1 MKTLD
6 DKLQAEQTAAGA
18 EAIKSVL
25 RRLVTVAP
33 DVKVR
38 QLDAGIFDK
47 LATECISAYVNT
59 RARQAKEYGS
69 LLDNQG
75 AAL

>member
-1 MKTLD
+1 M
-6 DKLQAEQTAAGA
+6 
-18 EAIKSVL
+18 
-25 RRLVTVAP
+25 
-33 DVKVR
+33 VR